1 MGKVTTLKKTK
12 KKENEVFEYKITH
25 IKTNILIPY
34 INNSRTH
41 STEQVKQIAAS
52 IKEFGFTNPVLIDD
66 KNMIIAGHGRLQA
79 AEKLNMDKVPCI
91 ILHGLTDAQKKAYV
105 IADNK
110 LALNAGWDEAMLA
123 NEIAN
128 LQELDYNID
137 LLGFSAD
144 EINEIVQAHA
154 EPITGLTDEDD
165 CPDIPE
171 SPVTIEGDIWT
182 LGNHRLMCG
191 DSTMIDQVERL
202 MNNNKA
208 DVLFTDPPYN
218 IDFKPQRG
226 THDKIL
232 NDSMDS
238 NKFKEFLNDVL
249 TNAFSIQ
256 KKDTYSFIWCG
267 WSTIRDFHNAI
278 ENIYEI
284 KSLNI
289 WVKNNFGIGYYTRP
303 KYEPFFLCLNGNPKK
318 PIKAPADVW
327 EYDKV
332 SKTLHS
338 CEKPVGLIKNIFDIF
353 DLGKIVYEPFGGSG
367 STLLTCEK
375 TNRICYTMEL
385 DPKYIDVIIKRWEQY
400 TGQKAQKIN

>member
-1 MGKVTTLKKTK
+1 MQIYQRPLTDIKPYEKNPRQKYDIQKVA
-12 KKENEVFEYKITH
+12 
-25 IKTNILIPY
+25 
-34 INNSRTH
+34 
-41 STEQVKQIAAS
+41 QS
-52 IKEFGFTNPVLIDD
+52 IKEFGFQQPIVVDRAGV
-66 KNMIIAGHGRLQA
+66 IIVGHGRYQA
-79 AEKLNMDKVPCI
+79 SKSLGLETVPVVIADLSPEK
-91 ILHGLTDAQKKAYV
+91 AKAYR

-110 LALNAGWDEAMLA
+110 TNEYSDWDIGL
-123 NEIAN
+123 
-128 LQELDYNID
+128 LQQEFTD
-137 LLGFSAD
+137 LLDINYDLELTGFDAD
-144 EINEIVQAHA
+144 ELEKLIVG
-154 EPITGLTDEDD
+154 EKEGLTDEDAV
-165 CPDIPE
+165 PE
-171 SPVTIEGDIWT
+171 TPEEPKAQLGDIYK
-182 LGNHRLMCG
+182 LGEHRLMCG
-191 DSTMIDQVERL
+191 DSTIIDQVENL

-367 STLLTCEK
+367 STLLACEK
-375 TNRICYTMEL
+375 TNRKCYTMEL

-400 TGQKAQKIN
+400 TGQKAEKIN

>member
-1 MGKVTTLKKTK
+1 
-12 KKENEVFEYKITH
+12 
-25 IKTNILIPY
+25 
-34 INNSRTH
+34 
-41 STEQVKQIAAS
+41 
-52 IKEFGFTNPVLIDD
+52 
-66 KNMIIAGHGRLQA
+66 
-79 AEKLNMDKVPCI
+79 
-91 ILHGLTDAQKKAYV
+91 
-105 IADNK
+105 
-110 LALNAGWDEAMLA
+110 
-123 NEIAN
+123 
-128 LQELDYNID
+128 
-137 LLGFSAD
+137 
-144 EINEIVQAHA
+144 
-154 EPITGLTDEDD
+154 
-165 CPDIPE
+165 
-171 SPVTIEGDIWT
+171 
-182 LGNHRLMCG
+182 MCG

-267 WSTIRDFHNAI
+267 WYTIRDFHNAI